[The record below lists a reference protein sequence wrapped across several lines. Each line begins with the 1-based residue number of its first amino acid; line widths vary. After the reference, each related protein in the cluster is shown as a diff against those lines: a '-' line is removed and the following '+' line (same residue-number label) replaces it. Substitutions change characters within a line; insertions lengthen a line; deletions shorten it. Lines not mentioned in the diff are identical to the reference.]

1 MISEARHR
9 EIEHR
14 IRERYLLTDGD
25 RWAFGSDAAHHAEI
39 QRIRA
44 LFLATEVCMAQ
55 EGIPEP
61 ARDRVLYRLLYDESP
76 RGYGQIDW
84 REARE
89 RVRARE
95 QQIREYNE
103 QAWAQGFLRLPG
115 DREP

>member
-1 MISEARHR
+1 MISEARHG

-14 IRERYLLTDGD
+14 ILERYLLTPGD
-25 RWAFGSDAAHHAEI
+25 QWAFGNDAAHHAEI

-44 LFLATEVCMAQ
+44 LFLATEISMAQ

-61 ARDRVLYRLLYDESP
+61 VRDRVLYRLLYDEPP

-89 RVRARE
+89 RVRA
-95 QQIREYNE
+95 QQQRIQELNT
-103 QAWAQGFLRLPG
+103 QAWTQGFLRLPE
-115 DREP
+115 DHEP